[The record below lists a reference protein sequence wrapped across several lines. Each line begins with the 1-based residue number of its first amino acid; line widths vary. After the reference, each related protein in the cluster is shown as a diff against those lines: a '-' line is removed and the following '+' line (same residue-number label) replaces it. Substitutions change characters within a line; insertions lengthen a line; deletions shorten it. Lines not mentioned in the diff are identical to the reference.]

1 MAATREE
8 MIKHGSGGGVQIGLA
23 EGSIRSMCDRSLDPG
38 DHRNRSR
45 TESKYGRHKAVKKM
59 GGRVGKISVTHRFH
73 DIVFIKVRR
82 TLPIVSL
89 YEERFDWPRLN
100 KGRQKFQRP
109 GERPVAE
116 DPPTHRT
123 HPSRNF
129 RGRDKVSS
137 MSFFYRS
144 SLYLHFYRN
153 SLTSRACASAPLH
166 HLPRIYSFIIA
177 FLRSCLTPAHSFRSI
192 RDPHPAYLFGVRPRV
207 EHAYGVGGSIRCLI
221 FNLSSPLRREA
232 RLEV

>member
-1 MAATREE
+1 MRAE
-8 MIKHGSGGGVQIGLA
+8 MIKLGSGRGGQSCPAAGPFRV
-23 EGSIRSMCDRSLDPG
+23 MCDRGLDP
-38 DHRNRSR
+38 DDQRNRSR
-45 TESKYGRHKAVKKM
+45 TESKCVRYKSVLRM
-59 GGRVGKISVTHRFH
+59 GGRIGRISVTHGFH

-89 YEERFDWPRLN
+89 YEERFNRPRLN
-100 KGRQKFQRP
+100 KGRQRLHRP

-137 MSFFYRS
+137 MSFFCRS
-144 SLYLHFYRN
+144 SLYLHFDRN
-153 SLTSRACASAPLH
+153 SLTSRACASAPLQ
-166 HLPRIYSFIIA
+166 HLPGICSFIVT
-177 FLRSCLTPAHSFRSI
+177 FLRSCLASAQSLRPVY
-192 RDPHPAYLFGVRPRV
+192 DPHPAYIFGVCPRV
-207 EHAYGVGGSIRCLI
+207 GHTNGVGGSIHRLI
-221 FNLSSPLRREA
+221 FNLFRPLRREA